1 MRLHQRKLHQLIALA
16 FSSVSATAVMAT
28 SNIQGGGS
36 SLVAPEIGAIGN
48 AATEI
53 GLFGT
58 AEGHLR
64 TTRSA
69 LVPDRTRF

>member
-1 MRLHQRKLHQLIALA
+1 MRLRQRKLHQLIALA
-16 FSSVSATAVMAT
+16 FSSVSATAVTAT

-58 AEGHLR
+58 AEGSF
-64 TTRSA
+64 TYYPVGSGA
-69 LVPDRTRF
+69 GQNAF